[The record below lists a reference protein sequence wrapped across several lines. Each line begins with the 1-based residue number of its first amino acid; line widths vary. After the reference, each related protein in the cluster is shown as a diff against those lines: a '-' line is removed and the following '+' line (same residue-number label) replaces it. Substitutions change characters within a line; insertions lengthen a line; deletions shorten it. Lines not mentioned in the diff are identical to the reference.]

1 MSETK
6 DISRRR
12 LDDFL
17 AARLRARLIE
27 QNKAQGPSAESR
39 AVSSSPRP
47 DERAAP
53 VNES

>member
-17 AARLRARLIE
+17 AARLRAKLVE
-27 QNKAQGPSAESR
+27 QNKAQGPSAESI
-39 AVSSSPRP
+39 AVSV
-47 DERAAP
+47 AATGRTGRHL
-53 VNES
+53 